1 MFVILYCMMFLAS
14 KIILKCCDSIKY
26 IMISGCFSE
35 KGDGQEK
42 QKREELI
49 TLARSF

>member
-14 KIILKCCDSIKY
+14 KIILNCCDSTKY
-26 IMISGCFSE
+26 IMISRCFSD
-35 KGDGQEK
+35 KGDGHEK
-42 QKREELI
+42 QEREELI